1 MIHLKKFE
9 NNDFMQEPI
18 GGEMQRETFGELIL
32 TDEEI
37 EYGVSA
43 SDITY
48 EDDLENYEFIDN
60 DMDYSDLEK
69 GYEEYTIIIKRK
81 SDEKFFKS
89 RYRTSPYNGTEFLIP
104 FTEVFPEIIQKTVYR

>member
-1 MIHLKKFE
+1 MKYLIENSDFE
-9 NNDFMQEPI
+9 QEPI
-18 GGEMQRETFGELIL
+18 GGGNERETFNDLIL

-43 SDITY
+43 SDVIY
-48 EDDLENYEFIDN
+48 EDDLENYEFIEH

-69 GYEEYTIIIKRK
+69 GYEEFTLIIKRK

-89 RYRTSPYNGTEFLIP
+89 RYRTSPYAALKFLEP
-104 FTEVFPEIIQKTVYR
+104 FTEVFPQIIQKTVYR